1 MYHIFFLHFCLIL
14 KEKIIEHKQIDN
26 LYQISNYFIYI
37 CLLFIIDIFKIV
49 NINLYILCHFCCCLI
64 EKLFINRQQISF
76 IFMFNHISKKREYFL
91 INKKKLQFIVCVSVF
106 RGRSFYFF
114 VIFLILFNFFC
125 IFFTYKVNIV

>member
-49 NINLYILCHFCCCLI
+49 NKFIYFMSFLL
-64 EKLFINRQQISF
+64 LFD
-76 IFMFNHISKKREYFL
+76 REVIHKSTTDIIYFHVQSYL
-91 INKKKLQFIVCVSVF
+91 
-106 RGRSFYFF
+106 
-114 VIFLILFNFFC
+114 
-125 IFFTYKVNIV
+125 